1 MISEVAPQP
10 LFKMYSKRVNPA
22 PRLELRAEVHLAE
35 ERHASKI
42 SYEFVS
48 TRIGS
53 MRILI
58 VDDSKLN
65 RKFMARLLSTSSNEL
80 TTLEAEDGMIAI
92 DMLKSLSPTLAD
104 SKVDVILM
112 DVIDF
117 HYFK

>member
-1 MISEVAPQP
+1 MG
-10 LFKMYSKRVNPA
+10 
-22 PRLELRAEVHLAE
+22 
-35 ERHASKI
+35 
-42 SYEFVS
+42 S

-65 RKFMARLLSTSSNEL
+65 RKFMARLLSTSGSEL

-117 HYFK
+117 HDFK